1 MNLDRKA
8 LVVDDDAGIR
18 ILVKHILTRNNFS
31 VDLARDGAE
40 AIQKLMVN
48 DYDVI
53 VLDIMMPRIDGR
65 GVVEYLS
72 RYQPENIAR
81 VIVMT
86 AFGSS
91 AFNRVSPPVGRI
103 LEKPFDIDHL
113 LREVT
118 ECCWMTGATS

>member
-1 MNLDRKA
+1 MSLERRA

-18 ILVKHILTRNNFS
+18 ILVKHILARNNFS

-40 AIQKLMVN
+40 AIEKLTQQ

-53 VLDIMMPRIDGR
+53 VLDIMMPRIDGS

-72 RYQPENIAR
+72 KFQPENIAR

-103 LEKPFDIDHL
+103 LEKPFDINHL

-118 ECCWMTGATS
+118 ECCWMTGANS

>member
-1 MNLDRKA
+1 MSLERRA

-18 ILVKHILTRNNFS
+18 ILVKHILSRNNFT
-31 VDLARDGAE
+31 VDLARDGIE
-40 AIQKLMVN
+40 AIEKLVVN

-65 GVVEYLS
+65 GVVEYLE
-72 RYQPENIAR
+72 RFQPENIAR

-118 ECCWMTGATS
+118 ECCWMTGSSA